1 MPVELRILALGTLVF
16 AVSLV
21 GLAMVLKALLAG

>member
-1 MPVELRILALGTLVF
+1 VPAELRILALGTLLF

-21 GLAMVLKALLAG
+21 GLAMVLKPLLAG